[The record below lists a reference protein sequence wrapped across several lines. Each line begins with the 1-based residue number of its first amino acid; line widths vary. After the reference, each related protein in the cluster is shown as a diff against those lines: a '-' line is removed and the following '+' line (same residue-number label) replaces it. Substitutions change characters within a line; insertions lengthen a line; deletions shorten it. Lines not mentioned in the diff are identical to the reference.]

1 MPLSGLLC
9 SCIALN
15 IGSRPPV
22 IAHRATQP
30 IQALDGLPP
39 LDSLP
44 ALVSSAS
51 TTVFAAA
58 AALGAAAVAL
68 GGGPAGAPLGA
79 PYPARAD
86 AYDPEA
92 AREYYTARLPA
103 VAARLLKLASLTGGF
118 NVRLGLD
125 YLAYKRMG
133 EPEETPWPNEKA
145 RAKEALA
152 LATQLGPTF
161 IKLAQALSI
170 RTDLIPE
177 AYALELRQLQDAVPP
192 FDSTVAKGIIAQ
204 ELGAPSG
211 DAAGLGSIF
220 KRLSG
225 EPLAAASIGQ
235 VYKGELPDGR
245 QVAVKVQRPN
255 ILDDIA
261 LDLFLLRLL
270 TPLQTRVS
278 NAARG
283 VPTYPDDIQLATDL
297 VDEWCAAQFWR
308 NSAQFGAILRR
319 LSIASAGAAA
329 SWRRP
334 TTSTRQRT
342 PTPSPPRWS
351 GAGWAR

>member
-15 IGSRPPV
+15 IGSRPPT

-68 GGGPAGAPLGA
+68 GGGPAGRPRRAV
-79 PYPARAD
+79 PARAD

-278 NAARG
+278 NGARRAHLSRRHPACHRPRRR
-283 VPTYPDDIQLATDL
+283 V
-297 VDEWCAAQFWR
+297 VRRRAQFCR
-308 NSAQFGAILRR
+308 NSAQFSDACPSPLR
-319 LSIASAGAAA
+319 AAA

-334 TTSTRQRT
+334 TTSMRRRT

>member
-1 MPLSGLLC
+1 M
-9 SCIALN
+9 
-15 IGSRPPV
+15 
-22 IAHRATQP
+22 
-30 IQALDGLPP
+30 
-39 LDSLP
+39 
-44 ALVSSAS
+44 
-51 TTVFAAA
+51 
-58 AALGAAAVAL
+58 AL

-92 AREYYTARLPA
+92 ARELPARLPA

-220 KRLSG
+220 KRLGG

-283 VPTYPDDIQLATDL
+283 VP
-297 VDEWCAAQFWR
+297 
-308 NSAQFGAILRR
+308 
-319 LSIASAGAAA
+319 SI
-329 SWRRP
+329 P
-334 TTSTRQRT
+334 TTSS
-342 PTPSPPRWS
+342 SPLTSSTSGRKMPRAIRRN
-351 GAGWAR
+351 GAYL